1 MWTCPSFAVVSIV
14 RQLCS
19 SMGTFIGHVYPGLF
33 LLSYGLYQAIVVSKA
48 VIVNENLL
56 DPSCSPKNKGRWA
69 RLWEISYRGLLKMV
83 TGSTLI
89 AYEISC
95 IKGGLRLMN
104 KELPPRFMH
113 PKEWQH
119 LTMFIL
125 LTLSG
130 CVDVTSKNLLPR
142 RCVLLEKGTL
152 VLAFYVLLMLLLS
165 HVQGSA
171 GIELQ
176 IHSLLILV
184 VFLLMLVLTI
194 ELWAPDTFHLSL
206 IENFLFLMMG
216 SWLMQA
222 GFILYRPVTG
232 YPWQDDDISDIMF
245 ITTFFCWHVM
255 TNALCLL
262 GIYGVSSIWH
272 RWYRPGLKLTRFKEN
287 PYYTHTEGPVYKLL
301 PEVEESEK
309 GDQAL
314 LPSESSLSGRA

>member
-1 MWTCPSFAVVSIV
+1 
-14 RQLCS
+14 
-19 SMGTFIGHVYPGLF
+19 MGTFIGHVYPGLF
-33 LLSYGLYQAIVVSKA
+33 LVSYGLYQAIVVSKA
-48 VIVNENLL
+48 VIVNESLL

-69 RLWEISYRGLLKMV
+69 RLWGISYRGLLKMV

-104 KELPPRFMH
+104 KEVPPRFMH

-125 LTLSG
+125 LTLNG
-130 CVDVTSKNLLPR
+130 CVDVVSKNLLPQ

-152 VLAFYVLLMLLLS
+152 VLAFYVLLMLLMS

-176 IHSLLILV
+176 THSLLILV

-194 ELWAPDTFHLSL
+194 ELWAPNTFHLSL

-216 SWLMQA
+216 SWLVQA

-255 TNALCLL
+255 INALCLL

-272 RWYRPGLKLTRFKEN
+272 RWYRPSLKLTRFKEN
-287 PYYTHTEGPVYKLL
+287 PYCMNTEGPVYKLL

-309 GDQAL
+309 SDQAL
-314 LPSESSLSGRA
+314 LFSESSLSDRA

>member
-1 MWTCPSFAVVSIV
+1 
-14 RQLCS
+14 
-19 SMGTFIGHVYPGLF
+19 
-33 LLSYGLYQAIVVSKA
+33 
-48 VIVNENLL
+48 
-56 DPSCSPKNKGRWA
+56 
-69 RLWEISYRGLLKMV
+69 MV
-83 TGSTLI
+83 TGSTLTI
-89 AYEISC
+89 YVVFC
-95 IKGGLRLMN
+95 LDDGMVLMN
-104 KELPPRFMH
+104 KKVPPRFMY

-125 LTLSG
+125 LALNG
-130 CVDVTSKNLLPR
+130 CVDVTSKNLLPQ

-152 VLAFYVLLMLLLS
+152 VLIFYVLLMLFVS

-176 IHSLLILV
+176 THSLLILV

-255 TNALCLL
+255 INALCLL
-262 GIYGVSSIWH
+262 GIYSVSSIWH

>member
-1 MWTCPSFAVVSIV
+1 MLVSD
-14 RQLCS
+14 S
-19 SMGTFIGHVYPGLF
+19 
-33 LLSYGLYQAIVVSKA
+33 LLYA
-48 VIVNENLL
+48 
-56 DPSCSPKNKGRWA
+56 PCSPRNKGRWA
-69 RLWEISYRGLLKMV
+69 RLWTIAYGGLMKMV
-83 TGSTLI
+83 TGSTLTI
-89 AYEISC
+89 YVVFC
-95 IKGGLRLMN
+95 LDDGMVLMN
-104 KELPPRFMH
+104 KKVPPRFMY

-125 LTLSG
+125 LALNG

-152 VLAFYVLLMLLLS
+152 VLIFYVLLMLFVS

-176 IHSLLILV
+176 THSLLILV

-245 ITTFFCWHVM
+245 VTTFFCWHVM
-255 TNALCLL
+255 INALCLL
-262 GIYGVSSIWH
+262 GLYGISSIWH
-272 RWYRPGLKLTRFKEN
+272 HCYNPSLKLTGSEEA
-287 PYYTHTEGPVYKLL
+287 PYHMDAVGPIYKSL